1 MKSPIFIMLAATLA
15 LATSGASGAA
25 KLYKWVDEKGVV
37 HYTESMP
44 PEYTNKGNT
53 EMDKRGRVLKK
64 NDAVTPVD
72 QSKLSEEEVAR
83 KRLEEKRVYEQ
94 RRRDHA
100 LINTYT
106 TEAEIDVARDRNLA
120 LPMQAIKGIEPRLKA
135 SWARLEAL
143 KKQTEP
149 YQKAG
154 QPVPDGLK
162 EDIALQEKEVA
173 LFESELRAKQT
184 EATHIREKYDADKS
198 RFRELSS
205 VAAVRQ

>member
-25 KLYKWVDEKGVV
+25 KLYKWVDEKGQV

-44 PEYTNKGNT
+44 PEYNNKGNT
-53 EMDKRGRVLKK
+53 EMDKRGRVLRK
-64 NDAVTPVD
+64 NDAVVPVD
-72 QSKLSEEEVAR
+72 PSKVTEEEIAR
-83 KRLEEKRVYEQ
+83 KRAEEKRMAEQ

-106 TEAEIDVARDRNLA
+106 TEAEIDIARDRNLQ
-120 LPMQAIKGIEPRLKA
+120 LPMQAIKGIEPRLKG

-143 KKQTEP
+143 KKQAEP
-149 YQKAG
+149 YAKEG
-154 QPVPDGLK
+154 RPVPDGLK

-173 LFESELRAKQT
+173 LFEAELRAKQT
-184 EATHIREKYDADKS
+184 EATHIREKYDADKA

-205 VAAVRQ
+205 VAEVRQ

>member
-1 MKSPIFIMLAATLA
+1 MKSPIFIMLAAALA

-25 KLYKWVDEKGVV
+25 KLYKWVDEKGQV
-37 HYTESMP
+37 HYTESIP
-44 PEYTNKGNT
+44 PEYNNNGNT

-64 NDAVTPVD
+64 NDAVAPPDPT
-72 QSKLSEEEVAR
+72 KLSDQEVAR
-83 KRLEEKRVYEQ
+83 KRADMKRLAEQ

-106 TEAEIDVARDRNLA
+106 TEAEIDVARDRNLQ
-120 LPMQAIKGIEPRLKA
+120 LPIQAIKGIEPRLKA

-149 YQKAG
+149 YAKDG
-154 QPVPDGLK
+154 KPVPDGLK

-173 LFESELRAKQT
+173 LFEAELRAKQT
-184 EATHIREKYDADKS
+184 EATHIREKYDADKA

-205 VAAVRQ
+205 VAEVRQ

>member
-25 KLYKWVDEKGVV
+25 KLYKWVDEKGQV

-44 PEYTNKGNT
+44 PEYNNKGNT

-64 NDAVTPVD
+64 NDAVAPVD
-72 QSKLSEEEVAR
+72 PSKITDEEIAR
-83 KRLEEKRVYEQ
+83 KKAEDKRLAEQ

-106 TEAEIDVARDRNLA
+106 TEAEIDIARDRNLQ
-120 LPMQAIKGIEPRLKA
+120 LPIQAIKGIEPRLKH

-149 YQKAG
+149 YTKAG
-154 QPVPDGLK
+154 KPVPDGLK

-173 LFESELRAKQT
+173 LLEAELRAKQT
-184 EATHIREKYDADKS
+184 EATHIREKYDADKA

-205 VAAVRQ
+205 VAEARQ

>member
-25 KLYKWVDEKGVV
+25 KLYKWVDEKGQV

-44 PEYTNKGNT
+44 PEYNNKGNT

-64 NDAVTPVD
+64 NDAIAPVD
-72 QSKLSEEEVAR
+72 PSKITDEEIAR
-83 KRLEEKRVYEQ
+83 KRAEEKRLAEQ

-106 TEAEIDVARDRNLA
+106 TEAEIDIARDRNLQ
-120 LPMQAIKGIEPRLKA
+120 LPMQAIKGIEPRLKG

-149 YQKAG
+149 YTKDG
-154 QPVPDGLK
+154 KPVPDGLK

-173 LFESELRAKQT
+173 LFEAELRAKQT
-184 EATHIREKYDADKS
+184 EATHIREKYDADKA

-205 VAAVRQ
+205 VAEVRQ

>member
-1 MKSPIFIMLAATLA
+1 MKSPIFITLAATLA

-25 KLYKWVDEKGVV
+25 KLYKWVDEKGQV

-44 PEYTNKGNT
+44 PEYNNNGNT

-64 NDAVTPVD
+64 NDAVAPPE
-72 QSKLSEEEVAR
+72 QSKLSDQDSAR
-83 KRLEEKRVYEQ
+83 RKAEEKRLAEQ

-106 TEAEIDVARDRNLA
+106 NETEIDVARDRNLS

-149 YQKAG
+149 YTKAG
-154 QPVPDGLK
+154 KPIPDGLK

-173 LFESELRAKQT
+173 LFEAELRANQT
-184 EATHIREKYDADKS
+184 EATQIREKYDADKA

-205 VAAVRQ
+205 VAEVR